1 MLIGSIN
8 SLERV
13 VNAELR
19 KVQEWLVTNKLTL
32 NAKKSIFVIF
42 YPHQKKLDYEVIL
55 KTFGNETN
63 EFVSLDQ
70 KTYIKYLGILIDS
83 NLTWRYHIPI

>member
-42 YPHQKKLDYEVIL
+42 YPYQKKLDYEVIL
-55 KTFGNETN
+55 KTFDNETN

-70 KTYIKYLGILIDS
+70 KTYIKGSAY
-83 NLTWRYHIPI
+83 